1 MRWRPCRR
9 RSPSFRP
16 RLPSGSGISTIPICT
31 RRIARNSTRP
41 PQHSQARRRNC
52 RKPKKDGSTS
62 KCCANKSNR
71 LNPTG
76 LTQMTSP
83 LAAKIA
89 RDYGT
94 PAVVI
99 DMDLVER
106 NIARIQAACNEAG
119 VANRPH
125 IKTHKSPLLA
135 KLQIAAGAKGITCQK
150 LGEAEVMADAG
161 IDDILI
167 SYNLIGEEKMAR
179 LGALQAKAGM
189 TVAADNSVVVAGL
202 PQAAAASGRPLSV
215 VVECDTGR
223 KRAGVATPAEAI
235 ALAREIAA
243 SKGLTFAGFMLYP
256 TETGWTEAQKFY
268 DEALAGVRAHGL
280 DAAMVSTGGTPNL
293 KNVGKLKGATEH
305 RPRTYIYNDRMQVA
319 AGVASWDDCALHIY
333 STVVSRAGPD
343 RGILDAGSKTLTS
356 DTGGGLEGHGLIL
369 EHPEARIARFA
380 EEHGFLDLAR
390 SNTRP
395 NVGDVVRIVPNH
407 VCVVVNMMDEVVMVR
422 GDEIIGTLPVAAR
435 GKLR

>member
-1 MRWRPCRR
+1 
-9 RSPSFRP
+9 
-16 RLPSGSGISTIPICT
+16 
-31 RRIARNSTRP
+31 
-41 PQHSQARRRNC
+41 
-52 RKPKKDGSTS
+52 
-62 KCCANKSNR
+62 
-71 LNPTG
+71 
-76 LTQMTSP
+76 MTTP

-89 RDYGT
+89 REYGS
-94 PAVVI
+94 PCAVL
-99 DMDLVER
+99 DMQRVQR
-106 NIARIQAACNEAG
+106 QHARIQVDCDTSG
-119 VANRPH
+119 VSNRQH
-125 IKTHKSPLLA
+125 IKTHKRPLLA
-135 KLQIAAGAKGITCQK
+135 QMQVAAGAKGITCQK
-150 LGEAEVMADAG
+150 IGEAEVMAEAG

-179 LGALQAKAGM
+179 LSAQQPKAAM
-189 TVAADNSVVVAGL
+189 TVAADNTSQISGL

-223 KRAGVATPAEAI
+223 KRAGVETPAEAI
-235 ALAREIAA
+235 ALAREIAGL
-243 SKGLTFAGFMLYP
+243 KGLQFAGFMLYP

-280 DAAMVSTGGTPNL
+280 DAKMVSTGGSPNL
-293 KNVGKLKGATEH
+293 KNLGKLKGATEH
-305 RPRTYIYNDRMQVA
+305 RPGTYIYNDRMQVA
-319 AGVASWDDCALHIY
+319 AGVASWDDCALNIY
-333 STVVSRAGPD
+333 STVVSRAAPD

-356 DTGGGLEGHGLIL
+356 DTGGGLVGHGLIL
-369 EHPEARIARFA
+369 EHPEARIAPFA

-422 GDEIIGTLPVAAR
+422 GEEIVGVLPVAAR